1 MNSTKYFSYL
11 LVIWMIGLSSCT
23 DLVDTFKDFQGDGEI
38 PYAGKIDSLIVREGL
53 HKLQFEGY
61 MYYAGTAE
69 ELVIEWEDQQKT
81 VSLEGYSKTDRLK
94 VLLDNLEEK
103 LYVFKVYTLDRD
115 QNRSIITTLQAN
127 AHGDKFISAQMPVS
141 YSITF
146 TESNVVEI
154 AWSDISKL
162 SQVVLEYT
170 DNKGQQQEI
179 IVTKGNTVTSIYKF
193 KLGSELKITTQ
204 VKPNEKGLEF
214 IPLTPSY
221 YDFPKEL
228 YVPEMLDRRLFKN
241 MAMASDAAQNHG
253 GAVNNLW
260 DGDDETYMHTSD
272 NIGVPCHITIDTGK
286 ADYLTQG
293 KVTMRSMFIWCP
305 YEFQIW
311 RLPEVEDINA
321 HEPTV
326 PDDYNNKDTWEAES
340 IAKGWVN
347 LTDDGTTNY
356 VFRPANNKEE
366 TFKLNNSKKVRY
378 IRYRALKVWER
389 EADANMITEG
399 YGAYFCTS
407 ELYLYK
413 DVEH

>member
-1 MNSTKYFSYL
+1 MNSIKYFSYL
-11 LVIWMIGLSSCT
+11 LVIWAIGLSSCT

-38 PYAGKIDSLIVREGL
+38 AYAGKIDSLIIREGL
-53 HKLQFEGY
+53 NKLQFEGF

-69 ELVIEWEDQQKT
+69 ELVIEWEDQQKR

-103 LYVFKVYTLDRD
+103 LYVFKVYTLDRA
-115 QNRSIITTLQAN
+115 QNRSVITTLQAN
-127 AHGDKFISAQMPVS
+127 AHGDKFISAQMPVP
-141 YSITF
+141 YAITF

-154 AWSDISKL
+154 AWSDIPKL
-162 SQVVLEYT
+162 SRVILEYT
-170 DNKGQQQEI
+170 DNRDEKQQI

-193 KLGSELKITTQ
+193 KPGSMLKITTE
-204 VKPNEKGLEF
+204 VKPNDKALEF
-214 IPLTPSY
+214 ISLTPNY
-221 YDFPKEL
+221 YDFPEQL
-228 YVPEMLDRRLFKN
+228 FVPEMLDRRLFKN

-260 DGDDETYMHTSD
+260 DGDDGTYMHTSD
-272 NIGVPCHITIDTGK
+272 GIGVPCHITIDTGK
-286 ADYLTQG
+286 GNYLTQG
-293 KVTMRSMFIWCP
+293 KVTMRNNFIWCP

-311 RLPEVEDINA
+311 GLGDVEDINA

-326 PDDYNNKDTWEAES
+326 PDNYDNMDAWEAEAV
-340 IAKGWVN
+340 AKGWVN
-347 LTDDGTTNY
+347 LTDDGTTDY
-356 VFRPANNKEE
+356 IFRPANDKEVS
-366 TFKLNNSKKVRY
+366 FKLNNTKEVRY

-389 EADANMITEG
+389 EADTNMTTEG

-407 ELYLYK
+407 ELYLYR